1 MPRSLIIIPTH
12 NECENLPPLVESVL
26 AVLEDAELLVV
37 DDASADGTGRV
48 ADQIAAHEPRLHVM
62 HRPRKLGL
70 GTAYLAGFAWGLER
84 GFDYLFEMD
93 GDLSHDP
100 KYLPSFLDAL
110 EAGADVVIGSRNI
123 EGGGVRGWGPI
134 RHMVSRGGSLYS
146 RSILGLEVKDL
157 TSGFKAFRREV
168 LEAIPLDEVVSEGY
182 SFQIELS
189 YRALLKGFVV
199 KEVPI
204 VFVDRR
210 AGQSKMSREIFV
222 EAIVMVP
229 KLRWQAFRGSLT

>member
-1 MPRSLIIIPTH
+1 MPRCLIIIPTH
-12 NECENLPPLVESVL
+12 NECDNLPSLVERVL
-26 AVLEDAELLVV
+26 STLEDAELLVV
-37 DDASADGTGRV
+37 DDASADGTGW
-48 ADQIAAHEPRLHVM
+48 IAAEIAEREPRLHVM

-93 GDLSHDP
+93 ADLSHDP
-100 KYLPSFLDAL
+100 KYLPSFVEAL

-146 RSILGLEVKDL
+146 RSILGMDVRDL
-157 TSGFKAFRREV
+157 TSGFKAFRRDV
-168 LEAIPLDEVVSEGY
+168 LEAIPLDQVVSEGY

-189 YRALLKGFVV
+189 YRAQLKGFVV

-210 AGQSKMSREIFV
+210 AGQSKMSRAIFV
-222 EAIVMVP
+222 EAIVTVP
-229 KLRWQAFRGSLT
+229 KLRWRAFRGSLA

>member
-1 MPRSLIIIPTH
+1 MPRCLIIIPTH
-12 NECENLPPLVESVL
+12 NECESLRPLVERVL
-26 AVLEDAELLVV
+26 ATLEDAELLVV
-37 DDASADGTGRV
+37 DDASADGTGRM
-48 ADQIAAHEPRLHVM
+48 ADEIAEREPRLHVM

-70 GTAYLAGFAWGLER
+70 GTAYLAGFSWGLER
-84 GFDYLFEMD
+84 GFDYMFEMD
-93 GDLSHDP
+93 ADLSHDP
-100 KYLPSFLDAL
+100 KYLPSFIDAL

-146 RSILGLEVKDL
+146 RSILGLDVKDL

-168 LEAIPLDEVVSEGY
+168 LEAIRLDEVVSEGY

-189 YRALLKGFVV
+189 YRALLNGFVV

-210 AGQSKMSREIFV
+210 AGQSKMSRAIFV
-222 EAIVMVP
+222 EAVVMVP
-229 KLRWQAFRGSLT
+229 KLRWQAFRGKLT

>member
-12 NECENLPPLVESVL
+12 NERENLPALVGRVL
-26 AVLEDAELLVV
+26 ATLEDAELLVV
-37 DDASADGTGRV
+37 DDASADGTGRM
-48 ADQIAAHEPRLHVM
+48 ADEIAEREPRLHVM

-84 GFDYLFEMD
+84 GFDYMFEMD
-93 GDLSHDP
+93 ADLSHDP
-100 KYLPSFLDAL
+100 QYLPSFVDAL

-146 RSILGLEVKDL
+146 RSILGLDVKDL

-168 LEAIPLDEVVSEGY
+168 LEAIRLDQVVSEGY

-189 YRALLKGFVV
+189 YRALLNGFVV

-210 AGQSKMSREIFV
+210 AGQSKMSRSILL
-222 EAIVMVP
+222 EAVVMVP
-229 KLRWQAFRGSLT
+229 RLRWRALRGTLT